1 MAEATLFK
9 ALVHCRWR
17 NRITRQLFDVRAG
30 QVVSFDVG
38 DFNEPGGPVTAAMS
52 SLQDVL
58 DRGIFERWD
67 PAHAGD
73 PEYMSRDELAELV
86 RAFGLQEN
94 VAHDADIDELRPL
107 VAAHLEGLA
116 KAPAAPPA
124 PRQRRARA
132 VDEEA

>member
-1 MAEATLFK
+1 MAAATLFK

-17 NRITRQLFDVRAG
+17 NRITRQVFNVRAG
-30 QVVSFDVG
+30 QVVTFDAG
-38 DFNEPGGPVTAAMS
+38 DFNEPGGPVTAALT

-58 DRGIFERWD
+58 DRGVFALWD

-86 RAFGLQEN
+86 RAFGLRED
-94 VAHDADIDELRPL
+94 VPHDASIDELRPL

-116 KAPAAPPA
+116 KGAEAPLAAHP
-124 PRQRRARA
+124 RRARA
-132 VDEEA
+132 TAEEV